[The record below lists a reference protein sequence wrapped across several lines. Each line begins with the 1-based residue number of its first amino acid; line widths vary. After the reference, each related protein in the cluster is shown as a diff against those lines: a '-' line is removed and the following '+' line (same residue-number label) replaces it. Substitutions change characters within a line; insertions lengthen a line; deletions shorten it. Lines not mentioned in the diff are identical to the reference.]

1 MDRAHPHI
9 QNGGAEVPL
18 CSLRVVVELKAVA
31 RAGVVGWWRRRTAD
45 PLMGVDL
52 RRTGAVSCGVMIG
65 SLVLARVIAATGS
78 RLLLAPVFIVFV
90 GAAVTFF
97 AVVIAWCQA
106 SGDEVDAAAQVRMTH
121 RGVMART
128 TRQLWRNVVASA
140 QRASRVWLSSA
151 ASIVTRLASRLGR
164 MVAALPREVT
174 RDAVARWARA
184 AAVALSGMPP
194 PQVSPPASAGRLGRP
209 RATPRSAGP
218 ARVSAQAADAR
229 DLHRVARGVSPRPT
243 APAHAKPIHWT
254 LPAGTTGQPD
264 G

>member
-1 MDRAHPHI
+1 MR
-9 QNGGAEVPL
+9 
-18 CSLRVVVELKAVA
+18 
-31 RAGVVGWWRRRTAD
+31 
-45 PLMGVDL
+45 VDL
-52 RRTGAVSCGVMIG
+52 RRTGAVSCGVLIG

-78 RLLLAPVFIVFV
+78 RLLLALVFILFV
-90 GAAVTFF
+90 GAAVTLF

-106 SGDEVDAAAQVRMTH
+106 SADEIDAAAPVRVTN
-121 RGVMART
+121 RGNMART

-151 ASIVTRLASRLGR
+151 ASIVTGLASRFGR
-164 MVAALPREVT
+164 MVAALRRDVT

-184 AAVALSGMPP
+184 AGVALSGTPP

-209 RATPRSAGP
+209 RATPRPAGP
-218 ARVSAQAADAR
+218 ARVSAQAVDAR
-229 DLHRVARGVSPRPT
+229 DLRRGTRGVSPRPT
-243 APAHAKPIHWT
+243 APAHAKPIHWS